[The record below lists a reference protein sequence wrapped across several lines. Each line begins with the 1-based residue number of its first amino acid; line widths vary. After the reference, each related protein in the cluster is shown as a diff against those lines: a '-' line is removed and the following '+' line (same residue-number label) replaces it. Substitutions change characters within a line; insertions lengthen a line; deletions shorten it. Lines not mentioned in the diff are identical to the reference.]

1 MKVLCFYADHFS
13 YTIGDKN
20 HEAADEAALPGRFA
34 ACIVAKAPVTP
45 WHAFGRTFDL
55 FQQSFGLR
63 KATLQEQ

>member
-34 ACIVAKAPVTP
+34 ACIVAKAPSYSMARI
-45 WHAFGRTFDL
+45 WADL
-55 FQQSFGLR
+55 
-63 KATLQEQ
+63 